1 MKLTKLKINPRNP
14 RTIDDITFDKL
25 KQSITENE
33 YFMEIRPIVV
43 DENFMILGGTQR
55 YKACCELYNGDIPD
69 NWVNKVGGLTD
80 KQKKEFILLDNSP
93 KGYSGEWEVSL
104 LKDMI
109 IDMPLFDLQEDFGL
123 FDFDIE
129 SDTSDDSFEPPQ
141 ESDGMQ
147 KTFTCEHCGKESRK

>member
-1 MKLTKLKINPRNP
+1 MKLNKLKINPRNP
-14 RTIDDITFDKL
+14 RTIDEATFDKL
-25 KQSITENE
+25 KDSITANE

-55 YKACCELYNGDIPD
+55 YKACCELYDEEIPD
-69 NWVNKVGGLTD
+69 TWVNKVDGLTA

-109 IDMPLFDLQEDFGL
+109 IDMPLFDLQDDFGL

-129 SDTSDDSFEPPQ
+129 DSTLDNTFEPP
-141 ESDGMQ
+141 EEREGVP